1 MRPDFVHETP
11 PSHVRRAHRGTTG
24 FWFELVVVHDS
35 FQVGVVGKRSA
46 SVEKPAMAATTTQS
60 LSALLRRTTIEDHE
74 EVLKACN
81 SALKKSKTDLEAQHV
96 KVVALLKLDRYDDA
110 LRVIEAGGDKLKERI
125 PLEQAYAQ
133 YKLGNYVEAA
143 KIANVA
149 GGERG
154 IKHVEAQTVRG
165 YMPE

>member
-1 MRPDFVHETP
+1 LQQC
-11 PSHVRRAHRGTTG
+11 S
-24 FWFELVVVHDS
+24 
-35 FQVGVVGKRSA
+35 Q
-46 SVEKPAMAATTTQS
+46 
-60 LSALLRRTTIEDHE
+60 
-74 EVLKACN
+74 
-81 SALKKSKTDLEAQHV
+81 KSKTDLEAQHV

-149 GGERG
+149 GGERASSMSRHRLYVATCPSDQG
-154 IKHVEAQTVRG
+154 CH
-165 YMPE
+165 